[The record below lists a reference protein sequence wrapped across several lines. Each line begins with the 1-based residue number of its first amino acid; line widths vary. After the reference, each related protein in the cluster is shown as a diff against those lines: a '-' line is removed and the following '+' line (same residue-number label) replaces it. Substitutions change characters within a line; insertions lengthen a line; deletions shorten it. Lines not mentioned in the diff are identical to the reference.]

1 MRRPRWVPRIVLTGV
16 VGVVCLV
23 GNAGRASV
31 TPHDDVGHSSSL
43 HATVALAG
51 GEVRSITLQGVGCVT
66 SMCSRVRAK
75 DVHAESVWLDSLAS
89 VRDMAQDADGSVSAT
104 FRFKDG
110 GERRVSIIAGN
121 RILYVRGR
129 FGIAERLDLASLTT
143 MDFE

>member
-1 MRRPRWVPRIVLTGV
+1 
-16 VGVVCLV
+16 
-23 GNAGRASV
+23 
-31 TPHDDVGHSSSL
+31 
-43 HATVALAG
+43 
-51 GEVRSITLQGVGCVT
+51 
-66 SMCSRVRAK
+66 MCSRVRAK

-89 VRDMAQDADGSVSAT
+89 VRDIAQNADGSVSAT

-110 GERRVSIIAGN
+110 PERRVSIIVGN